1 MSQAIVEAQ
10 VLPVGIERVE
20 ACPVCSSGDRRAQFV
35 TRDQLCG
42 LPGEFELSKCSNCE
56 LVYLLERPDARSIG
70 GYYPSDSYY
79 AYKPPAS
86 YSLFWQKGALVSIWY
101 AMKRGILAR
110 QYNYRHLAGSRSLAM
125 LAALPFLRSLRS
137 KATFQLE
144 VMLHPFVKDGSLL
157 EVGCGSGMY
166 LDLMRALGWQ
176 RVVGADINPKAI
188 QQAKDVLGIEAY
200 CGNLEDAQL
209 EPGSFD
215 AVSLSHTLEH
225 VPEPM
230 RFLREVNRLMKPG
243 GRLAIIVPNM
253 DGLGSKSFGQN
264 WYHLDSPRHMVNFNR
279 RSLSIALNRA
289 GFELKSLTTSPRI
302 GYETALFS
310 QSRKAGED
318 PSMYTRTGHRFSAGR
333 RARARL
339 LEWRERAA
347 CAMSLPAGEE
357 LMAVAVK
364 PRAHKKGQGN

>member
-1 MSQAIVEAQ
+1 MSQVVTDAQ
-10 VLPVGIERVE
+10 ILPVRLERVE
-20 ACPVCSSGDRRAQFV
+20 TCPVCASADRRAMFV

-42 LPGEFELSKCSNCE
+42 LPGEFELARCSNCE
-56 LVYLLERPDARSIG
+56 LVYLQTRPDGRSIG
-70 GYYPSDSYY
+70 LYYPSDSYY

-86 YSLFWQKGALVSIWY
+86 YSLFGQQGALAAIWY
-101 AMKRGILAR
+101 AAKRGVLAR
-110 QYNYRHLAGSRSLAM
+110 RYNYRHLGGSRL
-125 LAALPFLRSLRS
+125 LAAMLPFLRALRTR
-137 KATFQLE
+137 ATFELD
-144 VMLHPFVKDGSLL
+144 VLLHPYVEAGSLL

-176 RVVGADINPKAI
+176 RVVGVDISSKAI
-188 QQAKDVLGIEAY
+188 RQAKDDLGIEAY

-230 RFLREVNRLMKPG
+230 QFLREVNHLMKPG
-243 GRLAIIVPNM
+243 GRLAVIVPNIES
-253 DGLGSKSFGQN
+253 LGARKLAAD

-279 RSLSIALNRA
+279 RSLTIALDRA
-289 GFELKSLTTSPRI
+289 GFQLESLTTTPRI
-302 GYETALFS
+302 AYETALFS
-310 QSRKAGED
+310 YSRKAGDD
-318 PSMYTRTGHRFSAGR
+318 PSIYTGTGHRFGASR

-339 LEWRERAA
+339 LGWWERAE
-347 CAMSLPAGEE
+347 CAMGLPAGEE

-364 PRAHKKGQGN
+364 PT